1 MNGWWTTK
9 EKKQCEQGHW
19 KSDNIFINELEVL
32 LVTSYYELV
41 VLWDTSYYEL
51 VVLKLSKVH
60 KFNS

>member
-1 MNGWWTTK
+1 MNGWWKTK

-41 VLWDTSYYEL
+41 VL
-51 VVLKLSKVH
+51 KLSKVH